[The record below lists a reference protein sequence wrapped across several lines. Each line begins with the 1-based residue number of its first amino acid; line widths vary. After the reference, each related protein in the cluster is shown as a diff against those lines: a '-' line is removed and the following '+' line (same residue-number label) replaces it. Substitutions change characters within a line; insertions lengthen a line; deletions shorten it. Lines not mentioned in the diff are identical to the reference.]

1 MARRKAEIPEELTK
15 PEWDRQPLERGE
27 HYTLFS
33 EYLRLGA
40 KRSLALLVRSLGTPE
55 GEFQREMNRLHNISS
70 KQFWQYRKDKYEAH
84 ISKAA
89 LDDDIAARKEMI
101 RRLAKHAQ
109 ATETALMIPIQEF
122 LKRIKNEP
130 NTLEGVEIEDLFVMV
145 KDAATKLPT
154 VGDFERKLRGEPT
167 EIIRQEGGTQN
178 VNINA
183 NIDNIPH
190 EELLKKAKELGFV
203 RK

>member
-1 MARRKAEIPEELTK
+1 MPRRKAEIPTELTK

-55 GEFQREMNRLHNISS
+55 EEFDKGMNKLHNISS
-70 KQFWQYRKDKYEAH
+70 NWFWQYRKDKYEAH

-122 LKRIKNEP
+122 LVKMKANP
-130 NTLEGVEIEDLFVMV
+130 KALSEISIEELFDMV
-145 KDAATKLPT
+145 KDAATKLPAI
-154 VGDFERKLRGEPT
+154 GEFERKLRGEPT

-178 VNINA
+178 ININA
-183 NIDNIPH
+183 NIENATH